1 MREGTFDLGRDRRL
15 ESGGLPVKKIKNLQD
30 LVDRMPFPPRS
41 TVDRDLNNQILS
53 KDPLERV
60 RQLEWQA
67 QRDTRRMLGQ

>member
-1 MREGTFDLGRDRRL
+1 M
-15 ESGGLPVKKIKNLQD
+15 KKIKNLQD